1 MVPATPFKL
10 DKPKPSRKKMI
21 TNRYWPE
28 TKNCLWINIFA
39 KPESE
44 ALPQSHDGRVHQK
57 WEMSVKF
64 YISLRP

>member
-1 MVPATPFKL
+1 
-10 DKPKPSRKKMI
+10 MI